1 MRRKS
6 LPIEAKKWDGE
17 FGLSR
22 PVGHHPCGLSRCLEN
37 SPLGSKACKDVLAD
51 RGYSIIGPADVIEAE
66 IGPSRQLTSA
76 ATDPAIKAAIAA
88 RPDLEIPP
96 DLSIP
101 IFLRRLP

>member
-1 MRRKS
+1 
-6 LPIEAKKWDGE
+6 
-17 FGLSR
+17 
-22 PVGHHPCGLSRCLEN
+22 
-37 SPLGSKACKDVLAD
+37 LAD
-51 RGYSIIGPADVIEAE
+51 LAYSIIGPADVIEIE

-88 RPDLEIPP
+88 SPDLEIPP